1 MGFEGK
7 KVLVCGMARSGV
19 AAAQCLYECGAK
31 VTICDN
37 KSEQQ
42 LSEALAPLAGMDI
55 RRCLGG
61 EQPDFPAYDLV
72 VTSPGIPLTAPVL
85 KNAAAA
91 GVPIIGE
98 LEAGAQVSRAPL
110 YAITG
115 TNGKTTTTTLVGEI
129 FKNYG
134 KTAYVV
140 GNIGYPFTACALN
153 AGPEDVAVAE
163 VSSFQLE
170 TTTTFHPH
178 VAVMCNITE
187 DHLNRHGT
195 MEEYIRIKERIFE
208 KMDENDFA
216 VLNYD
221 DEIVRGMAV
230 RLHCRAAFFS
240 HRAEVQLGTYVEDG
254 EMIFIK
260 DGKKKRIIKV
270 DEIYIPGEHNLEHA
284 LAAAALTLLA
294 GVHVHVVRHT
304 LKTFK
309 GVEHRIETVRTVD
322 GVTYLNAEQ
331 YLMHQKALCCGDA
344 ATAAQVMENPD
355 PKTVKLL
362 GRAITPYDDEAWRA
376 VRQEV
381 IYRGLLAKFG
391 QNSGLKHQLLATGD
405 AIIAEC
411 SPNDRIWGIGLALDD
426 PRHQDVAQWQGESI
440 LGRAL
445 MRVRDTLR
453 NEEA

>member
-1 MGFEGK
+1 
-7 KVLVCGMARSGV
+7 
-19 AAAQCLYECGAK
+19 
-31 VTICDN
+31 
-37 KSEQQ
+37 
-42 LSEALAPLAGMDI
+42 MDI

-85 KNAAAA
+85 KSAAAA

-221 DEIVRGMAV
+221 DEIVRGMAA

-254 EMIFIK
+254 EMIFVK

-270 DEIYIPGEHNLEHA
+270 DEIYIPGEHNLENA

-294 GVHVHVVRHT
+294 GVPAHVVRHT

-322 GVTYLNAEQ
+322 GVTYINDS
-331 YLMHQKALCCGDA
+331 KGTNVDA
-344 ATAAQVMENPD
+344 SI
-355 PKTVKLL
+355 K
-362 GRAITPYDDEAWRA
+362 A
-376 VRQEV
+376 VRTMRV
-381 IYRGLLAKFG
+381 GTVLLAGGYDKHTDFTPFAREIKESKIHTVVTLGDTAG
-391 QNSGLKHQLLATGD
+391 QIEDALKSVGYDSFVRAGTFEDAVMKARSLAKPGENVLL
-405 AIIAEC
+405 
-411 SPNDRIWGIGLALDD
+411 SPACASFDMFADYEQR
-426 PRHQDVAQWQGESI
+426 
-440 LGRAL
+440 GRVFKDIVNR
-445 MRVRDTLR
+445 M
-453 NEEA
+453 

>member
-37 KSEQQ
+37 KTEQQ
-42 LSEALAPLAGMDI
+42 LSETLAPLAGMDI

-221 DEIVRGMAV
+221 DEIVRGMAA

-240 HRAEVQLGTYVEDG
+240 HKAEVQLGTYVEDG
-254 EMIFIK
+254 EMIFVK

-270 DEIYIPGEHNLEHA
+270 DEIYIPGEHNLENA

-294 GVHVHVVRHT
+294 GVPAHVVRHT

-322 GVTYLNAEQ
+322 GVTYINDS
-331 YLMHQKALCCGDA
+331 KGTNVDA
-344 ATAAQVMENPD
+344 SI
-355 PKTVKLL
+355 K
-362 GRAITPYDDEAWRA
+362 A
-376 VRQEV
+376 VRTMRV
-381 IYRGLLAKFG
+381 GTVLLAGGYDKHTDFTPFAREIKESKIHTVVTLGDTAG
-391 QNSGLKHQLLATGD
+391 QIEDALKSVGYDSFVRADTFEDAVMKARSLAKPGENVLL
-405 AIIAEC
+405 
-411 SPNDRIWGIGLALDD
+411 SPACASFDMFADYEQR
-426 PRHQDVAQWQGESI
+426 
-440 LGRAL
+440 GRVFKEIVNR
-445 MRVRDTLR
+445 M
-453 NEEA
+453 